1 MTVED
6 AIIQMNLLGHTFFVF
21 RNFES
26 EDINIVYKRH
36 DGYALIEQI

>member
-6 AIIQMNLLGHTFFVF
+6 AIMQVNLLGHTFFIF

-26 EDINIVYKRH
+26 EDINIIYKNHYRY
-36 DGYALIEQI
+36 GLIEQI